1 MTAIIYHIVI
11 GIIVGLY
18 VILAVKE
25 KRIPLFILCLIFWP
39 LFIVIETYKK
49 YKLDKKLKEEIDK
62 RNDRFYN

>member
-18 VILAVKE
+18 VVLAVKE
-25 KRIPLFILCLIFWP
+25 RRISLFILCLIFWP
-39 LFIVIETYKK
+39 LFIAIETYKQ

-62 RNDRFYN
+62 RNARFYN